1 MEPSTSMMSS
11 PTLVA
16 ITGRDTMDA
25 GSALTFLW
33 PGAEQENGGPIHH
46 KNTR

>member
-33 PGAEQENGGPIHH
+33 PDAEQKMEAPIHH